1 MKHTDIELFITVLC
15 TGSDIVQLPI
25 VVIALNEFV
34 IFSIISVL
42 TIPTAYE
49 RHCN

>member
-1 MKHTDIELFITVLC
+1 MKYT
-15 TGSDIVQLPI
+15 DIVQLPI

-42 TIPTAYE
+42 TIPAYE
-49 RHCN
+49 RHCNQEFRCSMMVNELW